1 MDIKKLFI
9 NLIVILFFGVVVLS
23 IVTVMKRST
32 EPEDEYIPPDNIQSV
47 IDEDEVEHTESTE
60 VVEATETTE
69 SSEVTESEEVIE
81 TRPLY
86 VKGRV
91 NVRKGPGVNHELIA
105 SLTQNTE
112 VTAIGEAVDG
122 WQKILYRD
130 EEAYVSSAYLMESP
144 IEPAPEPT
152 PEPTPEP
159 QPETTPEPAP
169 EPTPEVTPEPQPEV
183 TPESTPEAT
192 PEPQPEVTP
201 EEPVA

>member
-47 IDEDEVEHTESTE
+47 IDEDVVEPTESTE

-69 SSEVTESEEVIE
+69 SCEVTESEEVIE

-144 IEPAPEPT
+144 IETT
-152 PEPTPEP
+152 PEVTPEP
-159 QPETTPEPAP
+159 QPEATPEPVP
-169 EPTPEVTPEPQPEV
+169 EPTPEVTPEPQPEA
-183 TPESTPEAT
+183 TPEPTPEAT

-201 EEPVA
+201 EEPVV